1 MAQNLYK
8 MSKTYLSFNNAIQQL
23 YYYIQMVAII
33 FIFELSGCQYY
44 VLSSGTLSACI
55 LHFNN

>member
-1 MAQNLYK
+1 

-33 FIFELSGCQYY
+33 FIFELSGCRYY
-44 VLSSGTLSACI
+44 VLLSGTLSACI